1 MTSKYV
7 RSLLWVLCLAPA
19 IAQAQTAQKPVP
31 FPGESL
37 VGKDSFE
44 AFCASCHGADGRGNG
59 PVAESLRN
67 IPTDLT
73 ALANRNAGSFPRERV
88 SDVLMGNS
96 RTVVSHGTRAM
107 PIWGP
112 MFRMFE
118 SDARTQV
125 RIDNLVAYIEKLQ
138 VRSSQPVDVGKDLF
152 RVYCASC
159 HGVDG
164 RGAGPMASELRR
176 LPPNLTSYAIHNDG
190 VFPSERLRNV
200 IDGRLVGSHGTSE
213 MPVWGDAFKR
223 TRDGLSEE
231 AAKARIDAIVKYLE
245 TLQDRATF

>member
-1 MTSKYV
+1 MNSRYV
-7 RSLLWVLCLAPA
+7 RTLLWVLFMAPA
-19 IAQAQTAQKPVP
+19 IAHAQTAKKPVP

-37 VGKDSFE
+37 VGKDSFD
-44 AFCASCHGADGRGNG
+44 AYCASCHGGGGRGDG
-59 PVAESLRN
+59 PVAASLRS

-73 ALANRNAGSFPRERV
+73 ALASRNADSFPRERV
-88 SDVLMGNS
+88 AAVLMGS
-96 RTVVSHGTRAM
+96 ARPVAAHGTTAM

-118 SDARTQV
+118 SDARTRV

-138 VRSSQPVDVGKDLF
+138 VRSSQPADVGKNLF
-152 RVYCASC
+152 RVYCAPC

-176 LPPNLTSYAIHNDG
+176 LPPSLTSYAARNGG
-190 VFPSERLRNV
+190 VFPGDRLRAI
-200 IDGRLVGSHGTSE
+200 IDGRTVSSHGDRE

-231 AAKARIDAIVKYLE
+231 AAQARIDAIVKYLE
-245 TLQDRATF
+245 TIQERATF